1 MRVVILD
8 GATMGNDIDF
18 GPIVKR
24 FDTVIYDRT
33 APDERFA
40 RVRGAEAVVINKVV
54 IDRETIDAAPNL
66 ELVCVFAVGYNN
78 IDIEYCRQKGIRV
91 RNVPDYCRESVAQ
104 HTFALLLELIESL
117 GYYDYFVKSG
127 AYSESGLANHLGR
140 PFMEIAGKSWGI
152 LGMGGIGRAVARAA
166 SAFGANVSYASLSGA
181 VRREDWPRV
190 ELSEL
195 LSKSDILTIHSP
207 LNEKTANI
215 INRGT
220 LALMKPTA
228 VIVNVGRGGVINSA
242 DLAAAI
248 DTGAIAG
255 AAIDVFP
262 EEPPRVD
269 DPLMTVKNKDR
280 IVFSPHIAW
289 ASVEARARCVAV
301 TAENIAAFVRGK
313 EHNDVW

>member
-8 GATMGNDIDF
+8 GATMGADIDF
-18 GPIVKR
+18 TPITSR
-24 FDTVIYDRT
+24 FDAVIYDRT

-40 RVRGAEAVVINKVV
+40 RVRGAEAVVVNKVV
-54 IDRETIDAAPNL
+54 IDREIIDAAPEL
-66 ELVCVFAVGYNN
+66 KLVCVFAVGYNN
-78 IDIEYCRQKGIRV
+78 IDVEYCRQKGIRV

-104 HTFALLLELIESL
+104 HTFALLFELIESL
-117 GYYDYFVKSG
+117 GYYDAFVKDGS
-127 AYSESGLANHLGR
+127 YSASGLANHLGR
-140 PFMEIAGKSWGI
+140 PFMEIADKSWGI

-166 SAFGANVSYASLSGA
+166 EAFGAHVSYASLSGA
-181 VRREDWPRV
+181 VREEDWPRV
-190 ELSEL
+190 ELNRL
-195 LSKSDILTIHSP
+195 LKESDILTIHSP

-215 INRGT
+215 IDRRA

-242 DLAAAI
+242 DLAEAI
-248 DTGAIAG
+248 DAGTIAG
-255 AAIDVFP
+255 AAIDVFT
-262 EEPPRVD
+262 EEPPRAD
-269 DPLMTVKNKDR
+269 DPLMTIKAKEK

-301 TAENIAAFVRGK
+301 TAENIAAFERGK